1 MRNIK
6 RVSVLNLSSLMIQLV
21 LWIVIHFKMINA
33 KNVHEVFAQS
43 DSLLTPAGITFSI
56 YGFIAIALIAFCV
69 YHMILAY
76 RHTPDHPASND
87 LHHVGYWFIINN
99 MAAAGWLIAWTHA
112 YTGTSV
118 LLIFVQ
124 LISLIVINLRTGLYD
139 TGRSIGSKIFTQ
151 FPLSIYTGWIAM
163 ITIANVAVYLSVS
176 NWNGF
181 GLSATN
187 WSKIIISMAV
197 LITLVVIVTRG
208 NISYGLVIL
217 WVLYG
222 VILRL
227 EGIGANHYA
236 DIIQTVWIGMAVI
249 SFTSVIQL
257 FRNVLSYGPEST
269 RFLDASPVR
278 ENVRI

>member
-1 MRNIK
+1 MRKIR
-6 RVSVLNLSSLMIQLV
+6 RVSVLNLSSLMIQL
-21 LWIVIHFKMINA
+21 LLYIIIHFKMINA
-33 KNVHEVFAQS
+33 KSVHEVFAQT

-56 YGFIAIALIAFCV
+56 YGFIATALIAFCV

-76 RHTPDHPASND
+76 RHAPDHPANND
-87 LHHVGYWFIINN
+87 LHHLGYWFIINN
-99 MAAAGWLIAWTHA
+99 IAAAGWLIAWTHA
-112 YTGTSV
+112 YIGASV
-118 LLIFVQ
+118 LLIFFQ
-124 LISLIVINLRTGLYD
+124 LISLIVVNLRTGLYD

-163 ITIANVAVYLSVS
+163 ITMANAAVYLSVS

-181 GLSATN
+181 GLSATD
-187 WSKIIISMAV
+187 WSKIMISMAV

-222 VILRL
+222 IILRL
-227 EGIGANHYA
+227 EGIGARHYA
-236 DIIQTVWIGMAVI
+236 DVIQTAWIGMAVI

-269 RFLDASPVR
+269 RFLDVSPV
-278 ENVRI
+278 NNSQY